1 MCFIWRICEII
12 CNNCFLVIQDIWLN
26 HKQAWCSQT
35 EMYLLYI
42 HLQPFNPQLYV
53 FYFFWHVRCRRG
65 RHTAA
70 SEAGGRCW
78 LATYMYLSS
87 DSLLT
92 RMSLILS
99 IFKSSPS
106 MLSTVMV
113 ESAMDT
119 TSSSEGQRELLERG
133 WAIKSCFSSS
143 TWLCHSILHANQMNS
158 HLGARN

>member
-1 MCFIWRICEII
+1 MFYLKNLW
-12 CNNCFLVIQDIWLN
+12 NNLQQQFFGDSRYMI
-26 HKQAWCSQT
+26 KSQT
-35 EMYLLYI
+35 DLVQSNRDVLTL
-42 HLQPFNPQLYV
+42 HPPSAFQPSTFMFSNFL
-53 FYFFWHVRCRRG
+53 WHVRCHRG
-65 RHTAA
+65 RQSAA
-70 SEAGGRCW
+70 SEAGGRRC

-133 WAIKSCFSSS
+133 WAIDSCFP
-143 TWLCHSILHANQMNS
+143 M
-158 HLGARN
+158 ARRDCATAFYMQIEWTRI